1 MPNPETLIERHLK
14 KRAAKLGGIALKIVP
29 AGRSGFPDRL
39 VILPPG
45 QLTFVEMK
53 TPEGGLSPMQRVI
66 HSRLKRLGVH
76 VVVLNDRDAIDR
88 WLNSVRLGL
97 DNQSRTM

>member
-1 MPNPETLIERHLK
+1 MVWRMPNPETLIEAHLK
-14 KRAAKLGGIALKIVP
+14 KRAAKLGGVALKIVP

-53 TPEGGLSPMQRVI
+53 TPEGALSPIQKVI
-66 HSRLKRLGVH
+66 HRRLRAMGVE
-76 VVVLNDRDAIDR
+76 VAVLHDRDAVDR

-97 DNQSRTM
+97 DK